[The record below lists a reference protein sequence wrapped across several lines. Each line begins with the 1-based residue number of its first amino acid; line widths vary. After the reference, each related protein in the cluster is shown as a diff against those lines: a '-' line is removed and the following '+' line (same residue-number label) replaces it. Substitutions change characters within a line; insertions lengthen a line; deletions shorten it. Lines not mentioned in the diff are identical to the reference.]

1 MKTKFR
7 FLVLII
13 ALIVSQ
19 LSFADTVE
27 NENSKAK
34 GAAIA
39 GRVVDTQNLPLPGAT
54 ILIKSLNVG
63 VISDADGFYRINRLK
78 TGSYEIEVSYIG
90 FQNFVETVA
99 VKIGE
104 VTPKDFILEAGLEIN
119 EVVVNGGLQGQSKA
133 LNQQR
138 NSVNVTN
145 VISSDQVGRFPD
157 QNVGDALKRIP
168 GVNVQYDQGE
178 ARFGHVRGLAPEY
191 NSVTIDGDRIPSA
204 EAETRSVQLDLIPS
218 DMVQSIEVSK
228 VVTPEMDGDAIGGSI
243 NLVTK
248 SNPYKQRI
256 AGSVGTTYNALTGK
270 PAANFALMYGN
281 RAFNNKLG
289 YTVAAS
295 VQDHKLGS
303 DDIEAEWDE
312 DGKMTDFQVRTY
324 LLQRLRQSYSASLD
338 YEFNPNHKID
348 LKVMYNHRNDWENRY
363 RLRYKKLDKEGAAKI
378 ERELKAGS
386 SDNKNARLEDQRTLH
401 IALGGEHQFGAL
413 EMDWKGSYAKAS
425 ETRPHERYLTYVMK
439 GADITQD
446 LTNTRK
452 PKVIV
457 NTADAQDLNANWKFD
472 ELTEE
477 YQYTDDIDKNFKIDF
492 KLPVLEGSNESSL
505 KFGVK
510 YKGKSKQRD
519 NDFYDVT
526 PANEDQFNADAMN
539 NLIDVTKDNYLPGNY
554 VAGTFVDRKYL
565 GSLDLESSDYK
576 RDQNLEELAGN
587 FNASEE
593 ITAAYLRYDQKV
605 SKLDIVAGLRFEN
618 TSIKYQGKALTLNA
632 DGDVE
637 SLNDTEEASSSYN
650 NFLPSLLLKY
660 NFSKDSKLKLAY
672 SNTIARPKYIGLV
685 PRVEISQEDNEI
697 SIGNPDLIP
706 TTSMNIDLMY
716 ENYFQS
722 IGIFSAGVFYKN
734 MKNFIAE
741 VAQNDYVYNN
751 NTWDKFTQYVNAG
764 NANIMGFEVALQRQF
779 DFLPGFLKQTGF
791 YTNYTFTNS
800 TVTESNVEDR
810 NADELSLPGTP
821 THNFNASL
829 YYEGEK
835 LSTRASFNFASDF
848 IDEFGGAAFEDRYY
862 DKVTYLDVNASYQ
875 FGTNFIG
882 YVEANN
888 LLNQPL
894 SYYQGAPEF
903 VMQDEYYN
911 VRINLGVK
919 FNF

>member
-13 ALIVSQ
+13 ALFVGQ
-19 LSFADTVE
+19 LLFADDIE
-27 NENSKAK
+27 NENSNVK
-34 GAAIA
+34 GGSIA
-39 GRVVDTQNLPLPGAT
+39 GRIIDQESLPLPGAT
-54 ILIKSLNVG
+54 IVIKSANVG
-63 VISDADGFYRINRLK
+63 VISDANGFYRINRLNDGVY
-78 TGSYEIEVSYIG
+78 TVEVSYIG
-90 FQNFVETVA
+90 FKNISAELTVKTGKVTEHDFV
-99 VKIGE
+99 
-104 VTPKDFILEAGLEIN
+104 LEAGIDID
-119 EVVVNGGLQGQSKA
+119 EVVVNGAIQGQSKA

-168 GVNVQYDQGE
+168 GINVQYDQGE

-204 EAETRSVQLDLIPS
+204 EAETRSVQLDLIPA

-228 VVTPEMDGDAIGGSI
+228 VVTPEMDGDAIGGAI

-256 AGSVGTTYNALTGK
+256 AGSLGTTYNALTGK
-270 PAANFALMYGN
+270 PAGNFALMYAN
-281 RAFNNKLG
+281 RAFDNKLG
-289 YTVAAS
+289 YTLAAS

-312 DGKMTDFQVRTY
+312 NGQMTDFQVRTY
-324 LLQRLRQSYSASLD
+324 LVQRLRQSYSAAFD

-348 LKVMYNHRNDWENRY
+348 AKIMYNHRNDWENRY
-363 RLRYKKLDKEGAAKI
+363 RLRYKDLDEDVAKI

-386 SDNKNARLEDQRTLH
+386 ADNKNARLEDQRTFH
-401 IALGGEHQFGAL
+401 IALGGEHQLGAV

-439 GADITQD
+439 KVDFTQD
-446 LTNTRK
+446 VSDTRK
-452 PKVIV
+452 PMVII
-457 NTADAQDLNANWKFD
+457 NTADAQDFNSNWGFD
-472 ELTEE
+472 EITEE
-477 YQYTDDIDKNFKIDF
+477 FQYTDDIDKNFKVDF
-492 KLPVLEGSNESSL
+492 KLPISEGAFANSL
-505 KFGVK
+505 KFGMK

-526 PANEDQFNADAMN
+526 PTNEDQFNADAMN
-539 NLIDVTKDNYLPGNY
+539 HTIVVTKENYLSGNY
-554 VAGTFVDRKYL
+554 VAGTFVDREYL
-565 GSLDLESSDYK
+565 GSLDLESSDYT
-576 RDQNLEELAGN
+576 REQNLEELAGN
-587 FNASEE
+587 FNASED
-593 ITAAYLRYDQKV
+593 ITAAYLRFDQKI
-605 SKLDIVAGLRFEN
+605 SKLDLVAGFRFEH
-618 TSIKYQGKALTLNA
+618 TGIAYQGKELTLNE
-632 DGDVE
+632 DGDVV
-637 SLNDTEEASSSYN
+637 SLNNTQEATSNYN

-660 NFSKDSKLKLAY
+660 NISKDSKLKFAY

-685 PRVEISQEDNEI
+685 PRVEINNEDNEI

-706 TTSMNIDLMY
+706 TTSMNFDLMY

-734 MKNFIAE
+734 MKDFIAE
-741 VAQNDYVYNN
+741 VAQNDFVYNGN
-751 NTWDKFTQYVNAG
+751 EWDKFTQYLNAG
-764 NANIMGFEVALQRQF
+764 DATILGFELALQRQF

-791 YTNYTFTNS
+791 YTNYTYTNS

-835 LSTRASFNFASDF
+835 LSARASFNFASDF
-848 IDEFGGAAFEDRYY
+848 IDEFGGEAFEDRYY
-862 DKVTYLDVNASYQ
+862 DKVTYLDLNASYQ
-875 FGTNFIG
+875 VNKNFVA

-894 SYYQGAPEF
+894 SYYQGSPEF
-903 VMQDEYYN
+903 MMQDEYYN